1 MKKSNFITFLSHQQ
15 FGARTGALGLAI
27 FLWMFVVSN
36 NDYVTVM
43 DVPIEVRNLN
53 ERKRAY
59 KKEIPQSIK
68 VRLKGSGRAIFKTLL
83 LKDFVP
89 DFKLVIDL
97 DRISEEY
104 DFYLNEY
111 YDKYPQKVSIPSTF
125 DLQYIEV
132 VYPDSLHISL
142 DEYMVRYI
150 PVQSQVL
157 VNPSPGYIKVGKPI
171 FDSSMVKIAGAKEA
185 VQSINFVQT
194 KKDTI
199 SDVDHPIN
207 TRIALERLED
217 VLIEY
222 SFLSIKFS
230 QDIQAISERIIS
242 EVPVK
247 ITNNI
252 PGLVVRR
259 NPSTVS
265 LTIVGGVDYIAQ
277 VQPLDINVF
286 INFTSEWSPKRQFYE
301 PKVIVPSGIISWR
314 DLTPRN
320 IELAVAKEQD

>member
-1 MKKSNFITFLSHQQ
+1 MKKSNFITFLSQKQ
-15 FGARTGALGLAI
+15 FGARIGALGLAI

-36 NDYVTVM
+36 NDYVTIM
-43 DVPIEVRNLN
+43 NIPIEVRNLN

-59 KKEIPQSIK
+59 KKEIPQSVQ

-83 LKDFVP
+83 LKDFSS

-97 DRISEEY
+97 DRISEDY
-104 DFYLNEY
+104 NFYLNEY
-111 YDKYPQKVSIPSTF
+111 YDKYPQKVSIPSAF
-125 DLQYIEV
+125 KLQYIEV
-132 VYPDSLHISL
+132 VYPDSIHISL
-142 DEYMVRYI
+142 DEYMVRYV
-150 PVQSQVL
+150 PVQSQVI
-157 VNPSPGYIKVGKPI
+157 VNPSPGFIMVGMPI
-171 FDSSMVKIAGAKEA
+171 LDSSMVKIAGAKEA

-199 SDVDHPIN
+199 SDADLPIN
-207 TRIALERLED
+207 IRIALEKIED

-222 SFLSIKFS
+222 SFLNINYR

-242 EVPVK
+242 EVPVQ

-265 LTIVGGVDYIAQ
+265 LTIVGGVDYIAE
-277 VQPLDINVF
+277 VQPLDINVSISF
-286 INFTSEWSPKRQFYE
+286 ASEWSPKKQFYE
-301 PKVIVPSGIISWR
+301 PKVIVPAGIISWR

-320 IELAVAKEQD
+320 IELAVAKELN

>member
-1 MKKSNFITFLSHQQ
+1 MKNSNFITFLSQQQ
-15 FGARTGALGLAI
+15 FGARAGALGLAI

-36 NDYVTVM
+36 NDYVTIM
-43 DVPIEVRNLN
+43 NIPIEVRNLN

-68 VRLKGSGRAIFKTLL
+68 VRLKGTGRAIFKTLL

-104 DFYLNEY
+104 KFYLNEY
-111 YDKYPQKVSIPSTF
+111 YDKYPQKVSIPSAF
-125 DLQYIEV
+125 ELQYIEV

-142 DEYMVRYI
+142 DEYMVRYV

-157 VNPSPGYIKVGKPI
+157 VNPSPGYIKVGIPI
-171 FDSSMVKIAGAKEA
+171 LDSSMVKIAGAKET
-185 VQSINFVQT
+185 VHSINFVKT

-265 LTIVGGVDYIAQ
+265 LTIVGGVDYIAK

-301 PKVIVPSGIISWR
+301 PKVVVPSGIISWR

>member
-111 YDKYPQKVSIPSTF
+111 YDKYPQKVSIPSAF

-301 PKVIVPSGIISWR
+301 PKVVVPSGIISWR

>member
-1 MKKSNFITFLSHQQ
+1 MKKSNFITFLSKKQ
-15 FGARTGALGLAI
+15 FGARVGALGLAI

-36 NDYVTVM
+36 NDYVTIM
-43 DVPIEVRNLN
+43 SVPIEVRNLN

-59 KKEIPQSIK
+59 KKEIPQSVQ

-83 LKDFVP
+83 LKDFSS

-104 DFYLNEY
+104 NFYLNEY
-111 YDKYPQKVSIPSTF
+111 YDKYPQKVSIPSAF
-125 DLQYIEV
+125 KLQYIEV
-132 VYPDSLHISL
+132 VYPDSIHISL
-142 DEYMVRYI
+142 DEYMVRYV
-150 PVQSQVL
+150 PVQSQVI
-157 VNPSPGYIKVGKPI
+157 VNPSPGFIMVGMPI
-171 FDSSMVKIAGAKEA
+171 LDSSMVKIAGAKEA

-199 SDVDHPIN
+199 SDADLPIN
-207 TRIALERLED
+207 IRIALEKIED

-222 SFLSIKFS
+222 SFLSINYR

-242 EVPVK
+242 EVPVQ

-265 LTIVGGVDYIAQ
+265 LTIVGGVDYIAE
-277 VQPLDINVF
+277 VQPLDINVSISF
-286 INFTSEWSPKRQFYE
+286 ASEWSPKKQFYE
-301 PKVIVPSGIISWR
+301 PKVIVPAGIISWR

-320 IELAVAKEQD
+320 IELAVAKELN

>member
-1 MKKSNFITFLSHQQ
+1 
-15 FGARTGALGLAI
+15 
-27 FLWMFVVSN
+27 
-36 NDYVTVM
+36 
-43 DVPIEVRNLN
+43 
-53 ERKRAY
+53 
-59 KKEIPQSIK
+59 
-68 VRLKGSGRAIFKTLL
+68 
-83 LKDFVP
+83 
-89 DFKLVIDL
+89 
-97 DRISEEY
+97 
-104 DFYLNEY
+104 
-111 YDKYPQKVSIPSTF
+111 
-125 DLQYIEV
+125 
-132 VYPDSLHISL
+132 
-142 DEYMVRYI
+142 
-150 PVQSQVL
+150 
-157 VNPSPGYIKVGKPI
+157 
-171 FDSSMVKIAGAKEA
+171 MVKIAGAKEA

-301 PKVIVPSGIISWR
+301 PKVIVPSGIINWR

>member
-1 MKKSNFITFLSHQQ
+1 LKKSNFITFLSHQQ

-111 YDKYPQKVSIPSTF
+111 YDKYPQKVSIPSAF

-301 PKVIVPSGIISWR
+301 PKVIVPSGIINWR

>member
-111 YDKYPQKVSIPSTF
+111 YDKYPQKVSIPSAF

>member
-1 MKKSNFITFLSHQQ
+1 LKKSNFITFLSQQ
-15 FGARTGALGLAI
+15 QLGARAGALGLAT

-36 NDYVTVM
+36 KDYVTIM
-43 DVPIEVRNLN
+43 NVPIEVRNLN

-83 LKDFVP
+83 LKDFIP

-111 YDKYPQKVSIPSTF
+111 YDKYPQKVSIPSAF
-125 DLQYIEV
+125 ELQYIEV
-132 VYPDSLHISL
+132 VYPDSIHISL
-142 DEYMVRYI
+142 DEYMVRYV

-157 VNPSPGYIKVGKPI
+157 VNPSPGYIKVGIPI
-171 FDSSMVKIAGAKEA
+171 LDSSMVKIAGAKEA
-185 VQSINFVQT
+185 VQSIKFVHT

-207 TRIALERLED
+207 ISIALERLED

-242 EVPVK
+242 EVPVNV
-247 ITNNI
+247 TNNI

>member
-1 MKKSNFITFLSHQQ
+1 MCIRDR
-15 FGARTGALGLAI
+15 FGARIGALGLAI

-59 KKEIPQSIK
+59 KKEIPQSVQ

-111 YDKYPQKVSIPSTF
+111 YDKYPQKVSIPSAF
-125 DLQYIEV
+125 KLQYIEV
-132 VYPDSLHISL
+132 VYPDSIHISL
-142 DEYMVRYI
+142 DEYMVRYV
-150 PVQSQVL
+150 PVQSQVI
-157 VNPSPGYIKVGKPI
+157 VNPSPGFIMVGMPI
-171 FDSSMVKIAGAKEA
+171 LDSSMVKIAGAKEA

-199 SDVDHPIN
+199 SDADLPIN
-207 TRIALERLED
+207 IRIALEKIED

-222 SFLSIKFS
+222 SFLNINYR

-242 EVPVK
+242 EVPVQ

-265 LTIVGGVDYIAQ
+265 LTIVGGVDYIAE
-277 VQPLDINVF
+277 VQPLDINVSISF
-286 INFTSEWSPKRQFYE
+286 ASEWSPKKQFYE
-301 PKVIVPSGIISWR
+301 PKVIVPAGIISWR

>member
-111 YDKYPQKVSIPSTF
+111 YDKYPQKVSIPSAF

-265 LTIVGGVDYIAQ
+265 LTIVGGVDYIAK

>member
-1 MKKSNFITFLSHQQ
+1 MKKSNFIAFLSQQQ
-15 FGARTGALGLAI
+15 FGARAGALGLAT

-36 NDYVTVM
+36 KDYVTIM
-43 DVPIEVRNLN
+43 NVPIEVRNLN

-111 YDKYPQKVSIPSTF
+111 YDKYPQKVSIPSAF
-125 DLQYIEV
+125 KLQYIEV
-132 VYPDSLHISL
+132 VYPDSIHISL
-142 DEYMVRYI
+142 DKYMVRYV

-157 VNPSPGYIKVGKPI
+157 VNPSPGFIKVGLPI
-171 FDSSMVKIAGAKEA
+171 LDSSLVKIAGAKEA

-199 SDVDHPIN
+199 SDVDLPIN
-207 TRIALERLED
+207 TRVALERIEN

-222 SFLSIKFS
+222 SFLSINYS

-247 ITNNI
+247 IINNI

>member
-1 MKKSNFITFLSHQQ
+1 LKKSNFITFLSQQQ
-15 FGARTGALGLAI
+15 FGARAGALGLAT

-36 NDYVTVM
+36 NDYVTIM
-43 DVPIEVRNLN
+43 NVPIEVRNLN
-53 ERKRAY
+53 ERKKAY

-111 YDKYPQKVSIPSTF
+111 YDKYPQKISIPSAF
-125 DLQYIEV
+125 ELQYIEV
-132 VYPDSLHISL
+132 VYPDSIHISL
-142 DEYMVRYI
+142 DEYMVRYV

-157 VNPSPGYIKVGKPI
+157 VNPSPGYIKVGIPI
-171 FDSSMVKIAGAKEA
+171 LDSSMVKIAGAKEA

-207 TRIALERLED
+207 TRIALERLKD

-301 PKVIVPSGIISWR
+301 PKVIVPSEIISWR

>member
-1 MKKSNFITFLSHQQ
+1 MKKSNFITFLSQKQ
-15 FGARTGALGLAI
+15 FGARIGALGLAI

-36 NDYVTVM
+36 NDYVTIM
-43 DVPIEVRNLN
+43 NIPIEVRNLN

-59 KKEIPQSIK
+59 KKEIPQSVQ

-83 LKDFVP
+83 LKDFSS

-104 DFYLNEY
+104 NFYLNEY
-111 YDKYPQKVSIPSTF
+111 YDKYPQKVSIPSAF
-125 DLQYIEV
+125 KLQYIEV
-132 VYPDSLHISL
+132 VYPDSIHISL
-142 DEYMVRYI
+142 DEYMARYV
-150 PVQSQVL
+150 PVQSQVI
-157 VNPSPGYIKVGKPI
+157 VNPSPGFIKVGMPI
-171 FDSSMVKIAGAKEA
+171 LDSSMVKIAGAKEA

-199 SDVDHPIN
+199 SDADLPIN
-207 TRIALERLED
+207 IRIALEKIED

-222 SFLSIKFS
+222 SFLNINYR

-242 EVPVK
+242 EVPVQ

-265 LTIVGGVDYIAQ
+265 LTIVGGVDYIAE
-277 VQPLDINVF
+277 VQPLDINVSISF
-286 INFTSEWSPKRQFYE
+286 ASEWSPKKQFYE
-301 PKVIVPSGIISWR
+301 PKVIVPAGIISWR

>member
-1 MKKSNFITFLSHQQ
+1 MKKSNFITFLSQQQ
-15 FGARTGALGLAI
+15 FGARAGALGLAT

-36 NDYVTVM
+36 KDYVTIM
-43 DVPIEVRNLN
+43 NVPIEVRNLN

-83 LKDFVP
+83 LKDFIP

-111 YDKYPQKVSIPSTF
+111 YDKYPQKVSIPSAF
-125 DLQYIEV
+125 ELQYIEV
-132 VYPDSLHISL
+132 VYPDSIHISL
-142 DEYMVRYI
+142 DEYMVRYV

-157 VNPSPGYIKVGKPI
+157 VNPSPGYIKVGIPI
-171 FDSSMVKIAGAKEA
+171 LDSSMVKIAGAKEA
-185 VQSINFVQT
+185 VQSIKFVHT

-199 SDVDHPIN
+199 SNVDHPIN
-207 TRIALERLED
+207 TSIALERLED

-247 ITNNI
+247 IRNNI

-259 NPSTVS
+259 NPSTIS
-265 LTIVGGVDYIAQ
+265 LTILGGVDYIAQ
-277 VQPLDINVF
+277 VQPIDINVF

>member
-1 MKKSNFITFLSHQQ
+1 MKKSNFITFLSQQQ
-15 FGARTGALGLAI
+15 FGARAGALGLAI

-36 NDYVTVM
+36 KDYVTIM
-43 DVPIEVRNLN
+43 NVPIEVRNLN

-111 YDKYPQKVSIPSTF
+111 YDKYPQKVSIPSAF

-171 FDSSMVKIAGAKEA
+171 FDSSRVRIAGAKEA

-301 PKVIVPSGIISWR
+301 PKVIVPSGIINWR

>member
-1 MKKSNFITFLSHQQ
+1 LKNSNFITYLSQQQ
-15 FGARTGALGLAI
+15 FGARAGALGLAI

-36 NDYVTVM
+36 NDYVTIM
-43 DVPIEVRNLN
+43 NVPIEVRNLN

-59 KKEIPQSIK
+59 KKEIPQSVK
-68 VRLKGSGRAIFKTLL
+68 VRLRGRGRAIFKTLL

-111 YDKYPQKVSIPSTF
+111 YDKYPQKVSIPSAF
-125 DLQYIEV
+125 ELQYIEV

-142 DEYMVRYI
+142 DEYMVRYV

-157 VNPSPGYIKVGKPI
+157 VNPSPGYIKVGIPI
-171 FDSSMVKIAGAKEA
+171 LDSSMVKIAGAKEA

-199 SDVDHPIN
+199 SDVDIPIN
-207 TRIALERLED
+207 IRIALERIED

-222 SFLSIKFS
+222 SFLSINFN

-242 EVPVK
+242 EVPVQ

-265 LTIVGGVDYIAQ
+265 LTIVGGVDIIAQ
-277 VQPLDINVF
+277 LHKLDINVF

-301 PKVIVPSGIISWR
+301 PKVIVPAGIISWR

-320 IELAVAKEQD
+320 IELAVAKGPD

>member
-1 MKKSNFITFLSHQQ
+1 MKKSNFISFLSHQQ

-59 KKEIPQSIK
+59 KKEIPQSVQ

-83 LKDFVP
+83 LKDFAS

-111 YDKYPQKVSIPSTF
+111 YDKYPQKVSIPSAF

-150 PVQSQVL
+150 PVKSQVL

-185 VQSINFVQT
+185 VESINFVQT

>member
-1 MKKSNFITFLSHQQ
+1 MKKSNFITFLSQKQ
-15 FGARTGALGLAI
+15 FGARIGALGLAI

-36 NDYVTVM
+36 NDYVTIM
-43 DVPIEVRNLN
+43 NIPIEVRNLN

-59 KKEIPQSIK
+59 KKEIPQSVQ

-83 LKDFVP
+83 LKDFSS

-104 DFYLNEY
+104 NFYLNEY
-111 YDKYPQKVSIPSTF
+111 YDKYPQKVSIPSAF
-125 DLQYIEV
+125 KLQYIEV
-132 VYPDSLHISL
+132 VYPDSIHISL
-142 DEYMVRYI
+142 DEYMARYV
-150 PVQSQVL
+150 PVQSQVI
-157 VNPSPGYIKVGKPI
+157 VNPSPGFIKVGMPI
-171 FDSSMVKIAGAKEA
+171 LDSSMVKIAGAKEA

-199 SDVDHPIN
+199 SDADLPIN
-207 TRIALERLED
+207 IRIALEKIED

-222 SFLSIKFS
+222 SFLNINYR

-242 EVPVK
+242 EVLVQ

-265 LTIVGGVDYIAQ
+265 LTIVGGVDYIAE
-277 VQPLDINVF
+277 VQPLDINVSISF
-286 INFTSEWSPKRQFYE
+286 SSEWSPKKQFYE
-301 PKVIVPSGIISWR
+301 PKVIVPAGIISWR

-320 IELAVAKEQD
+320 IELAVAKELN

>member
-1 MKKSNFITFLSHQQ
+1 MKKSNFITFLSQQQ
-15 FGARTGALGLAI
+15 FGARVGALGLAT
-27 FLWMFVVSN
+27 FLWVFVVSN
-36 NDYVTVM
+36 NDYVTIM
-43 DVPIEVRNLN
+43 NVPIEVRNLN

-111 YDKYPQKVSIPSTF
+111 YDKYPQKVSIPSAF
-125 DLQYIEV
+125 ELQYIEV

-142 DEYMVRYI
+142 DEYMVRYV

-157 VNPSPGYIKVGKPI
+157 VNPSPGYIKVGGPI
-171 FDSSMVKIAGAKEA
+171 LDSSMVKIAGAKEA
-185 VQSINFVQT
+185 IQSIKFVQT

-199 SDVDHPIN
+199 SDVDYPIN
-207 TRIALERLED
+207 TRIAIKRLED
-217 VLIEY
+217 ILIEY
-222 SFLSIKFS
+222 SFLSINFS

-252 PGLVVRR
+252 PGLVVRK

-286 INFTSEWSPKRQFYE
+286 INFTSQWSPKKQFYE

>member
-1 MKKSNFITFLSHQQ
+1 LKKSNFITFLSQQQ
-15 FGARTGALGLAI
+15 FGARAGALGLAT

-36 NDYVTVM
+36 NDYVTIM
-43 DVPIEVRNLN
+43 NVPIEVRNLN
-53 ERKRAY
+53 ERKKAY

-111 YDKYPQKVSIPSTF
+111 YDKYPQKISIPSAF
-125 DLQYIEV
+125 ELQYIEV
-132 VYPDSLHISL
+132 VYPDSIHISL
-142 DEYMVRYI
+142 DEYMVRYV

-157 VNPSPGYIKVGKPI
+157 VNPSPGYIKVGIPI
-171 FDSSMVKIAGAKEA
+171 LDSSMVKIAGAKEA

-207 TRIALERLED
+207 TRIALERLKD

-265 LTIVGGVDYIAQ
+265 LTIVGGVDYIAK

-301 PKVIVPSGIISWR
+301 PKVVVPSGIISWR

>member
-1 MKKSNFITFLSHQQ
+1 MKKSNFITFLSQQQ
-15 FGARTGALGLAI
+15 FGARAGALGLAI

-36 NDYVTVM
+36 NDYVTIM
-43 DVPIEVRNLN
+43 NVPIEIRNLN

-111 YDKYPQKVSIPSTF
+111 YDKYPQKVSIPSAF
-125 DLQYIEV
+125 ELQYIEV

-142 DEYMVRYI
+142 DEYMVRYV

-157 VNPSPGYIKVGKPI
+157 VNPSPGYIKVGTPI
-171 FDSSMVKIAGAKEA
+171 LDSSMVKIAGAKEA
-185 VQSINFVQT
+185 VQSIKFVHT

-199 SDVDHPIN
+199 SNVDHPIN
-207 TRIALERLED
+207 TNIALERLED

-301 PKVIVPSGIISWR
+301 PKVIVPSGIINWR

>member
-1 MKKSNFITFLSHQQ
+1 LSQKQ
-15 FGARTGALGLAI
+15 FGARIGALGLAI

-36 NDYVTVM
+36 NDYVTIM
-43 DVPIEVRNLN
+43 NIPIEVRNLN

-59 KKEIPQSIK
+59 KKEIPQSVQ

-83 LKDFVP
+83 LKDFSS

-97 DRISEEY
+97 DRISEDY
-104 DFYLNEY
+104 NFYLNEY
-111 YDKYPQKVSIPSTF
+111 YDKYPQKVSIPSAF
-125 DLQYIEV
+125 KLQYIEV
-132 VYPDSLHISL
+132 VYPDSIHISL
-142 DEYMVRYI
+142 DEYMVRYV
-150 PVQSQVL
+150 PVQSQVI
-157 VNPSPGYIKVGKPI
+157 VNPSPGFIMVGMPI
-171 FDSSMVKIAGAKEA
+171 LDSSMVKIAGAKEA

-199 SDVDHPIN
+199 SDADLPIN
-207 TRIALERLED
+207 IRIALEKIED

-222 SFLSIKFS
+222 SFLNINYR

-242 EVPVK
+242 EVPVQ

-265 LTIVGGVDYIAQ
+265 LTIVGGVDYIAE
-277 VQPLDINVF
+277 VQPLDINVS
-286 INFTSEWSPKRQFYE
+286 ISFTSEWSPKKQFYE
-301 PKVIVPSGIISWR
+301 PKVIVPAGIISWR

-320 IELAVAKEQD
+320 IELAVAKELN

>member
-1 MKKSNFITFLSHQQ
+1 LSQKQ
-15 FGARTGALGLAI
+15 FGARIGALGLAI

-36 NDYVTVM
+36 NDYVTIM
-43 DVPIEVRNLN
+43 NIPIEVRNLN

-59 KKEIPQSIK
+59 KKEIPQSVQ

-83 LKDFVP
+83 LKDFSS

-97 DRISEEY
+97 DRISEDY
-104 DFYLNEY
+104 NFYLNEY
-111 YDKYPQKVSIPSTF
+111 YDKYPQKVSIPSAF
-125 DLQYIEV
+125 KLQYIEV
-132 VYPDSLHISL
+132 VYPDSIHISL
-142 DEYMVRYI
+142 DEYMVRYV
-150 PVQSQVL
+150 PVQSQVI
-157 VNPSPGYIKVGKPI
+157 VNPSPGFIMVGMPI
-171 FDSSMVKIAGAKEA
+171 LDSSMVKIAGAKEA

-199 SDVDHPIN
+199 SDADLPIN
-207 TRIALERLED
+207 IRIALEKIED

-222 SFLSIKFS
+222 SFLNINYR

-242 EVPVK
+242 EVPVQ

-265 LTIVGGVDYIAQ
+265 LTIVGGVDYIAE
-277 VQPLDINVF
+277 VQPLDINVSISF
-286 INFTSEWSPKRQFYE
+286 ASEWSPKKQFYE
-301 PKVIVPSGIISWR
+301 PKVIVPAGIISWR

-320 IELAVAKEQD
+320 IELAVAKELN

>member
-1 MKKSNFITFLSHQQ
+1 LKNSNFITFLSQQQ
-15 FGARTGALGLAI
+15 FGARAGALGLAI

-36 NDYVTVM
+36 NDYVTIM
-43 DVPIEVRNLN
+43 NIPIEIRNLN

-104 DFYLNEY
+104 NFYLNEY
-111 YDKYPQKVSIPSTF
+111 YDKYPQKVSIPSAF
-125 DLQYIEV
+125 ELQYIEV

-142 DEYMVRYI
+142 DEYMVRYV

-157 VNPSPGYIKVGKPI
+157 VNPSPGYIKVGIPI
-171 FDSSMVKIAGAKEA
+171 LDSSMVKIAGAKEA
-185 VQSINFVQT
+185 VHSINFVKT

-247 ITNNI
+247 ITDNI
-252 PGLVVRR
+252 PGLVIRR

-277 VQPLDINVF
+277 IQPLDINVF

>member
-1 MKKSNFITFLSHQQ
+1 LKKSNFITFLSQQQ
-15 FGARTGALGLAI
+15 FGARAGALGLAT

-36 NDYVTVM
+36 NDYVTIM
-43 DVPIEVRNLN
+43 NVPIEVRNLN

-59 KKEIPQSIK
+59 KKEIPQSVK
-68 VRLKGSGRAIFKTLL
+68 VRLRGRGRAIFKTLL

-111 YDKYPQKVSIPSTF
+111 YDKYPQKVSIPSAF
-125 DLQYIEV
+125 ELQYIEV

-142 DEYMVRYI
+142 DEYMVRYVPI
-150 PVQSQVL
+150 QSQIL
-157 VNPSPGYIKVGKPI
+157 VNPSPGYIKVGIPI
-171 FDSSMVKIAGAKEA
+171 LDSSMVKIAGAKEA

-199 SDVDHPIN
+199 SDVDLPIN
-207 TRIALERLED
+207 KRIALERIED

-222 SFLSIKFS
+222 SFLSINFN

-242 EVPVK
+242 EVPVQ
-247 ITNNI
+247 ITNKI

-265 LTIVGGVDYIAQ
+265 LTIVGGVDYIAEI
-277 VQPLDINVF
+277 QPLDINVF

-301 PKVIVPSGIISWR
+301 PKVIVPAGIISWR

-320 IELAVAKEQD
+320 IELAVAKGPD

>member
-1 MKKSNFITFLSHQQ
+1 M
-15 FGARTGALGLAI
+15 
-27 FLWMFVVSN
+27 
-36 NDYVTVM
+36 
-43 DVPIEVRNLN
+43 
-53 ERKRAY
+53 
-59 KKEIPQSIK
+59 
-68 VRLKGSGRAIFKTLL
+68 
-83 LKDFVP
+83 
-89 DFKLVIDL
+89 VIDL

-111 YDKYPQKVSIPSTF
+111 YDKYPQKVSIPSAF
-125 DLQYIEV
+125 KLQYIEV
-132 VYPDSLHISL
+132 VYPDSIHISL
-142 DEYMVRYI
+142 DEYMVRYV
-150 PVQSQVL
+150 PVQSQIL
-157 VNPSPGYIKVGKPI
+157 VNPSPGFIKVGIPI
-171 FDSSMVKIAGAKEA
+171 IDSSMVKIAGAKEA

-199 SDVDHPIN
+199 SDVDLPIN
-207 TRIALERLED
+207 TRIALERIED

-222 SFLSIKFS
+222 SFLSINYS

-242 EVPVK
+242 EVPVQ

-265 LTIVGGVDYIAQ
+265 LTIVGGVDYIAE

-286 INFTSEWSPKRQFYE
+286 INFTSEWSPKKQFYE
-301 PKVIVPSGIISWR
+301 PKVIVPAGIISWR